1 MARKTPTFW
10 YADQSLD
17 FFALTT
23 PALSLASPSLEW
35 RKGVTAASF
44 SPPSTFEKI
53 NLWNLCPS
61 QSLLLLLL
69 PPPLQLASWKEK
81 RGESRPPP
89 FLPRP
94 APHPKHPKEKEEED
108 AKGERGSLSF
118 FGEGGRREAGQWDKR
133 GRREGGESLCVVVKK
148 YPFSLFRSLVKEEDD
163 DDDNCFRKRGKTL
176 HQVSKLLPSNKI
188 EGYMPKRCAEKLHD
202 QSDHHHP
209 SLSPHQFCRAY

>member
-69 PPPLQLASWKEK
+69 LPSSLPLGRR
-81 RGESRPPP
+81 RGENRALLLP
-89 FLPRP
+89 FPLSP
-94 APHPKHPKEKEEED
+94 APPKKHPKEKKEEEED

-118 FGEGGRREAGQWDKR
+118 FGEGGGEKR
-133 GRREGGESLCVVVKK
+133 GSGT
-148 YPFSLFRSLVKEEDD
+148 KEEEE
-163 DDDNCFRKRGKTL
+163 REE
-176 HQVSKLLPSNKI
+176 S
-188 EGYMPKRCAEKLHD
+188 RCV
-202 QSDHHHP
+202 
-209 SLSPHQFCRAY
+209 

>member
-1 MARKTPTFW
+1 MRRGILPTGRGKKVGNKYVLCFARGKEWPERLPLFGTLINL
-10 YADQSLD
+10 SI

-61 QSLLLLLL
+61 QSLLLLL

-81 RGESRPPP
+81 KGESRPPP

-148 YPFSLFRSLVKEEDD
+148 YPFSLFRSLV
-163 DDDNCFRKRGKTL
+163 NG
-176 HQVSKLLPSNKI
+176 
-188 EGYMPKRCAEKLHD
+188 G
-202 QSDHHHP
+202 
-209 SLSPHQFCRAY
+209 